1 MKNIAPAAE
10 PPLSIAVIGA
20 GKIGS
25 TFAYQL
31 ARAGHDVTVIA
42 RPDSLRLRQLQR
54 DQGIILKTGERADVR
69 VADKLDEEAAY
80 NLVVVTTPAHQVD
93 AVLPTLQRSKAQWVQ
108 FMFLTFE
115 PERLRDVIGHRSS
128 FGMPAVMAVT
138 DSEGRLKPTI
148 ISSMKTKHGDQRWA
162 ELFSSAGIPS
172 AFEPD
177 MALWLRCETPF
188 TAAIQSIAVAGQR
201 RGGGATWA
209 EAKAV
214 ARGLH
219 GGFAI
224 VKGLGYRL
232 YPSTKATMYSV
243 PDFVIAFLLW
253 VLSRIPAMR
262 ENLATGLNE
271 SRALIDTMVAAA
283 AKAKP
288 PLPAA
293 AKALLAM
300 KPTGESGPSTRSNGT
315 LR

>member
-1 MKNIAPAAE
+1 MKNIAPAAKS
-10 PPLSIAVIGA
+10 PLSIAVIGA

-42 RPDSLRLRQLQR
+42 RPDSLRLQQLQR
-54 DQGIILKTGERADVR
+54 DQGIILKTGERARVR

-80 NLVVVTTPAHQVD
+80 DLVVVTTPAHQVD
-93 AVLPTLQRSKAQWVQ
+93 AVLPALQRSKAQYVQ

-115 PERLRDVIGHRSS
+115 PERLRDAIGPRCS
-128 FGMPAVMAVT
+128 FGMPSVMAMM
-138 DSEGRLKPTI
+138 DSEGRIKPTI
-148 ISSMKTKHGDQRWA
+148 ISSTKTKHGDQRWV
-162 ELFSSAGIPS
+162 ELFNSAGVPS
-172 AFEPD
+172 AFEPE

-188 TAAIQSIAVAGQR
+188 TAAIQSIAAAGQR
-201 RGGGATWA
+201 RGGATWA

-232 YPSTKATMYSV
+232 YPSTKSTMYSV
-243 PDFVIAFLLW
+243 PNFLIAFLLW

-262 ENLATGLNE
+262 ENLATGQNE
-271 SRALIDTMVAAA
+271 CRALIDTMVAAA
-283 AKAKP
+283 AKAQP

-293 AKALLAM
+293 AKDLLAI
-300 KPTGESGPSTRSNGT
+300 KPTEESGTSIEVRS
-315 LR
+315 

>member
-1 MKNIAPAAE
+1 MKNIAPAAKS
-10 PPLSIAVIGA
+10 PLSIAVIGA

-42 RPDSLRLRQLQR
+42 RPDSLRLQQLQR
-54 DQGIILKTGERADVR
+54 DQGIILKTGERAEVR

-93 AVLPTLQRSKAQWVQ
+93 AVFPALQRSKAQCVQ

-115 PERLRDVIGHRSS
+115 PERLRDAIGHRCG
-128 FGMPAVMAVT
+128 FGMPAVMT
-138 DSEGRLKPTI
+138 DSEGRIKPTI
-148 ISSMKTKHGDQRWA
+148 ISSLKTLHGDQRWA

-172 AFEPD
+172 AFEPE
-177 MALWLRCETPF
+177 MALWLRCEAPL
-188 TAAIQSIAVAGQR
+188 TAATQSIAVAGQR

-232 YPSTKATMYSV
+232 YPSTKSTMYSV
-243 PDFVIAFLLW
+243 PNFLIAFLLW
-253 VLSRIPAMR
+253 VFSRIPAMR
-262 ENLATGLNE
+262 ELLATGLNE
-271 SRALIDTMVAAA
+271 CRALIDTMVAAA

-293 AKALLAM
+293 AKALLAI
-300 KPTGESGPSTRSNGT
+300 KPIEGSDSRFQPS
-315 LR
+315 

>member
-1 MKNIAPAAE
+1 MKNIAPAAKS
-10 PPLSIAVIGA
+10 PLSIAVIGA
-20 GKIGS
+20 GKVGS

-42 RPDSLRLRQLQR
+42 RPDSLRLQQLQR
-54 DQGIILKTGERADVR
+54 DQGIILKTGERAEVR

-93 AVLPTLQRSKAQWVQ
+93 AVLPALQRSKAQYVQ

-115 PERLRDVIGHRSS
+115 PERLRDAIGHRCS
-128 FGMPAVMAVT
+128 FGMPSLMVMM
-138 DSEGRLKPTI
+138 DSEGRIKPTI
-148 ISSMKTKHGDQRWA
+148 ISSLKTKHGDQRWA
-162 ELFSSAGIPS
+162 DLFRSAGIPS
-172 AFEPD
+172 AFEPE

-201 RGGGATWA
+201 RGGATWA

-224 VKGLGYRL
+224 VEGLGYRL
-232 YPSTKATMYSV
+232 YPSTKSTMYSV
-243 PDFVIAFLLW
+243 PNFLIAFLLW

-262 ENLATGLNE
+262 ENLATGRNE
-271 SRALIDTMVAAA
+271 CRALIDTMVAAA
-283 AKAKP
+283 TTAKP

-293 AKALLAM
+293 ATALLAI
-300 KPTGESGPSTRSNGT
+300 KPTEESGTSTRKRGP
-315 LR
+315 

>member
-1 MKNIAPAAE
+1 MKNIAPAAKS
-10 PPLSIAVIGA
+10 PLSIAVIGA

-31 ARAGHDVTVIA
+31 ARAGHNVTVIA
-42 RPDSLRLRQLQR
+42 RPDSLRLEQLQR
-54 DQGIILKTGERADVR
+54 DQGIILKTGERAEVR

-80 NLVVVTTPAHQVD
+80 NLVVVSMPAHQVD
-93 AVLPTLQRSKAQWVQ
+93 AVLPALQRSNAEWIQ

-115 PERLRDVIGHRSS
+115 PERLRDAIGGHRCS
-128 FGMPAVMAVT
+128 FGMPEVMAMT
-138 DSEGRLKPTI
+138 DSEGRIKPTI

-162 ELFSSAGIPS
+162 ELFRSAGVPS
-172 AFEPD
+172 AFEPE
-177 MALWLRCETPF
+177 MALWLRCEAPLTV
-188 TAAIQSIAVAGQR
+188 ASQSIAVAGQR

-232 YPSTKATMYSV
+232 YPSTKSTMYSV
-243 PDFVIAFLLW
+243 PNFLIAFPLW

-271 SRALIDTMVAAA
+271 CRALIDTIVAAA

-288 PLPAA
+288 PLPEA
-293 AKALLAM
+293 AKALLAI
-300 KPTGESGPSTRSNGT
+300 KPTAESETSTRSK
-315 LR
+315 

>member
-1 MKNIAPAAE
+1 MKNIAPAAKS
-10 PPLSIAVIGA
+10 PLSIAVIGA
-20 GKIGS
+20 GKVGS

-42 RPDSLRLRQLQR
+42 RPDSLRLQQLQR
-54 DQGIILKTGERADVR
+54 DQGIILKTGERAEVR

-93 AVLPTLQRSKAQWVQ
+93 AVLPALQRSKAQYVQ

-115 PERLRDVIGHRSS
+115 PERLRDAIGHRCS
-128 FGMPAVMAVT
+128 FGMPSLMAMM
-138 DSEGRLKPTI
+138 DSEGRIKPTI
-148 ISSMKTKHGDQRWA
+148 ISSLKTKHGDQRWA
-162 ELFSSAGIPS
+162 DLFSSAGIPS
-172 AFEPD
+172 AFEPE

-188 TAAIQSIAVAGQR
+188 TAAIQSLAVAGQR

-214 ARGLH
+214 ACGLH

-232 YPSTKATMYSV
+232 YPSTKSTMYSV
-243 PDFVIAFLLW
+243 PNFLIAFLLW
-253 VLSRIPAMR
+253 VFSRIPAMR

-271 SRALIDTMVAAA
+271 CRALIDTMVAAA
-283 AKAKP
+283 GKAKP

-293 AKALLAM
+293 ATALLAI
-300 KPTGESGPSTRSNGT
+300 KPTEESGTSTRKRGP
-315 LR
+315 